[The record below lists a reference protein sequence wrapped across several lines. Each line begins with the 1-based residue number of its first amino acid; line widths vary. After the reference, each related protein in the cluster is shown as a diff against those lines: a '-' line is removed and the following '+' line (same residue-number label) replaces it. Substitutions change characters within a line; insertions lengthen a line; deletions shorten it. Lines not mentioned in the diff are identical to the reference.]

1 MLIGT
6 QDSILG
12 DKNRIAMP
20 KKFSDEL
27 GGKIILTRG
36 YDNCL
41 IAVNEKSWNKLISQ
55 FEAVPFLNSD
65 VRDVRRFLIG
75 SAIEVELDNQR
86 RFVLTENLKNYASL
100 NKNIYFVGLG
110 DWIEIWDKEI
120 WDKKLNN
127 MNSTEIA
134 NKVFEVIKN

>member
-27 GGKIILTRG
+27 GNKLILTRG

-41 IAVNEKSWNKLISQ
+41 IVVNDKNWNKLISQ

-75 SAIEVELDNQR
+75 SAIEVELDSQR
-86 RFVLTENLKNYASL
+86 RFVLSENLKTYANL
-100 NKNIYFVGLG
+100 TKEVYFVGLG
-110 DWIEIWDKEI
+110 DWVEVWDKTI
-120 WDKKLNN
+120 WSKRMNE

-134 NKVFEVIKN
+134 NKVFEVIKS

>member
-27 GGKIILTRG
+27 GSKIILTRG

-41 IAVNEKSWNKLISQ
+41 IAVNERSWNKLISQ

-75 SAIEVELDNQR
+75 SAIEVEIDNQR
-86 RFVLTENLKNYASL
+86 RFDLSENLKIYAKL
-100 NKNIYFVGLG
+100 EKNVYFVGLG

-120 WDKKLNN
+120 WDKRMNE